1 MELSSFVV
9 LEIESLG
16 TIIFHLFVYFG
27 GRGTLKVVSNR
38 MLVAMDLKWQAILN
52 SLQFLILCH
61 FFHGVFT
68 NVVATDILLTTQI

>member
-1 MELSSFVV
+1 
-9 LEIESLG
+9 
-16 TIIFHLFVYFG
+16 
-27 GRGTLKVVSNR
+27 VVSNR